1 MMKKA
6 LLPHHTELNYN
17 DFVKALQKLLILPLR
32 DGSKKTLNEGEPRLW
47 YEIFAHYPI
56 MRLQEAVKYWLEKH
70 ERFPVPIELLKVVDT
85 LIMESAKKPHPSPKA
100 LLTEGETVVTKE
112 CPGCYGSG
120 LVQRKEIKM
129 GIPYQISYACSCPE
143 GLKWQKTNFWAT
155 LKKYSRGDLKY
166 SNNPFELL
174 KNAEQIIGK
183 KRFYCARALTDEG
196 KQDYICQNTCAES
209 RLAWCYGNIAGI
221 KEQLNPA

>member
-6 LLPHHTELNYN
+6 LSPHHTELNYN
-17 DFVKALQKLLILPLR
+17 DFVKALQKLTILPLR
-32 DGSKKTLNEGEPRLW
+32 DGSKKNLHEGEPRLW
-47 YEIFAHYPI
+47 YEIFARYPI
-56 MRLQEAVKYWLEKH
+56 RYFQQAVTYWLEKH
-70 ERFPVPIELLKVVDT
+70 ESFPVPLELLKVVDT
-85 LIMESAKKPHPSPKA
+85 LIMESAKTPHPEPMA

-112 CPGCYGSG
+112 CPDCYGSG

-129 GIPYQISYACSCPE
+129 GIPCQISYACPCPL
-143 GLKWQKTNFWAT
+143 GLKWQKTNFWTT

-166 SNNPFELL
+166 SNNPFEIL

-183 KRFYCARALTDEG
+183 KRFYCASALTSEG

-221 KEQLNPA
+221 KEQLII

>member
-129 GIPYQISYACSCPE
+129 GIPYQISYACPCPL

-166 SNNPFELL
+166 SNNPFDLL
-174 KNAEQIIGK
+174 KNAEQILGK
-183 KRFYCARALTDEG
+183 KRFYCASALTSEG

-221 KEQLNPA
+221 KEQLII